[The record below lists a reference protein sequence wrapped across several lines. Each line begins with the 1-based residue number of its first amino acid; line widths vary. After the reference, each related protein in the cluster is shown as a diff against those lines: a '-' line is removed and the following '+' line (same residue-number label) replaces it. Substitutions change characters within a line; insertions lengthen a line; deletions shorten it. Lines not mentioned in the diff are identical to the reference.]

1 MEALTIGRL
10 KMPVL
15 VVQKSPVAL
24 PLTGATTL
32 CGLVAW
38 VRCSRYPGNGEGLL
52 DTFTAQV
59 IFVVAAEIDYA
70 FWGDLQPV

>member
-32 CGLVAW
+32 CGLVA
-38 VRCSRYPGNGEGLL
+38 RATDSFRSHRYKIETLSSQWHGP
-52 DTFTAQV
+52 
-59 IFVVAAEIDYA
+59 
-70 FWGDLQPV
+70 